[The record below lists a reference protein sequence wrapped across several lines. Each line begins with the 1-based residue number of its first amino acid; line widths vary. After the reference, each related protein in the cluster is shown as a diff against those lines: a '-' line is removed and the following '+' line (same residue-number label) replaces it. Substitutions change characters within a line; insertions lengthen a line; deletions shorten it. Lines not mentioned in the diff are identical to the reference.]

1 MEPVFNEIKQIL
13 NSKNIS
19 YKLLDHEPT
28 PTSKDSARVRGTTE
42 DQGAKA
48 IILRSEGEF
57 ILCVLPGNE
66 KIDLKKLRLII
77 NKKSLSLATKEEVI
91 KVTNCVPGEVPP
103 FGNIFKIKT
112 FVDKSLLKNKEIAF
126 NAGLMTKSIIML
138 TIDFLELV
146 SPVIEDFI
154 E

>member
-1 MEPVFNEIKQIL
+1 MEQVFNEIKQIL
-13 NSKNIS
+13 DSKKIK
-19 YKLLDHEPT
+19 YQLLDHEPT
-28 PTSKDSARVRGTTE
+28 PTSKDSARVRGTSE
-42 DQGAKA
+42 EQGAKA

-66 KIDLKKLRLII
+66 RIDLKKLRLII
-77 NKKSLSLATKEEVI
+77 NKKSLSLAAREEVI

-112 FVDKSLLKNKEIAF
+112 FVDKTLLKNKEIAF

-138 TIDFLELV
+138 TTDFLEIV
-146 SPVIEDFI
+146 RPIIEEFV

>member
-1 MEPVFNEIKQIL
+1 MEQVFNEIKQIL
-13 NSKNIS
+13 DSKKIK
-19 YKLLDHEPT
+19 YQLFVHEPT
-28 PTSKDSARVRGTTE
+28 PTSKDSARVRGTSE
-42 DQGAKA
+42 EQGAKA

-66 KIDLKKLRLII
+66 RIDLKKLRSII
-77 NKKSLSLATKEEVI
+77 NKKSLSLAAREEVI

-103 FGNIFKIKT
+103 FGNISKIKT
-112 FVDKSLLKNKEIAF
+112 FVAKTLLKNKEIAF

-138 TIDFLELV
+138 TSDFLEIV
-146 SPVIEDFI
+146 QPVIEEFT